1 VFSLSGVLLRFFA
14 WLVRS
19 SLQASVLICLI
30 LAVQAL
36 LRRKLAPRWHYGLW
50 LLVLARLVVPWTPES
65 SLSVFNLLP
74 SWQRGPAA
82 LAPSN
87 LADGPSVT
95 SYEKPSTGTIE
106 EGVAPDAG
114 ETSPGILQDQRRPAP
129 HFPFGMLQPLWLAG
143 VLVFAAYALAQ
154 NLSLL
159 TRVKRERP
167 LTDQGILDMLED
179 CKAEMGVR
187 APLAVVETPKV
198 RSPSLLGFVRP
209 RLLVPEGMIQ
219 TLSPDEL
226 RFVFLHEMAHLKR
239 WDIAVNWLITA
250 LQVLHWFNPLIWYA
264 FYRVRADRELA
275 CDALVLSHTEP
286 ERSHE
291 YGRTIVNLLERFSRA
306 RRLAGMA
313 GILEDRS
320 QLKRRIATIALFR
333 KDSGRWSAV
342 AIALLAVLACV
353 ALTDART
360 EKPLVETIVAEAP
373 VTPTETDSTDL
384 PDDAATVAR
393 LDMEDETIAAKPVAL
408 QLAAA
413 TPQPA
418 PVETAEREGVGVAL
432 VEFSRVGSRETLGE
446 ASAQMYELVAARLAG
461 RPDVRLVERE
471 KLDKAFEELHLSQT
485 GLVDAAT
492 ATQVGK
498 VVGARVFVVG
508 RLMKLGSE
516 WVVTARLID
525 TQTSEVAAVRVT
537 GEESDGLLKLADAA
551 SDEIAKRLAKFTT
564 AESRGESPVDADIER
579 LRKLLAGKE
588 LPTVTVRVPE
598 SHLGRWVPDPAG
610 ENELISVLSKV
621 GFRVVDISTFMKR
634 QPSRWWLNIFH
645 GRAQERD
652 GTEIQVT
659 QGFRSVADIMHDKR
673 LDKMKD
679 KTDIFIMGEA
689 FSEYVGENYGF
700 RSCRARIE
708 VKAIDTG
715 TETIAAAA
723 SQHATAADVGEF
735 IAGKTAL
742 RSAGRLV
749 AVQLAKELA
758 EYWEENK
765 GSREKVVEMSTVSGD
780 S

>member
-1 VFSLSGVLLRFFA
+1 MSSLSGGLLRFFV

-19 SLQASVLICLI
+19 SVQASVLICLI
-30 LAVQAL
+30 LAVQAV
-36 LRRKLAPRWHYGLW
+36 LRRKLAPRWYYFLW
-50 LLVLARLVVPWTPES
+50 FLLLARLVVPWTPES
-65 SLSVFNLLP
+65 SVSVFNLLP
-74 SWQRGPAA
+74 VWQQGSAV
-82 LAPSN
+82 LAPAN
-87 LADGPSVT
+87 LAG
-95 SYEKPSTGTIE
+95 KPASSLHESLSPGAAQ
-106 EGVAPDAG
+106 EGVTPDAV
-114 ETSPGILQDQRRPAP
+114 EISPVILEDHRRPAP
-129 HFPFGMLQPLWLAG
+129 YFPFGMLQPLWLAG
-143 VLVFAAYALAQ
+143 VLVFAGYAFAQ

-167 LTDQGILDMLED
+167 LTDQGTLDMLED

-187 APLAVVETPKV
+187 TPLAVVETPKV
-198 RSPSLLGFVRP
+198 KGPSLLGFVRP
-209 RLLVPEGMIQ
+209 RLLLPEGMVEA
-219 TLSPDEL
+219 LSRDEL

-239 WDIAVNWLITA
+239 WDIAVNWLMTA

-275 CDALVLSHTEP
+275 CDALVLSHTDP
-286 ERSHE
+286 ARSHE
-291 YGRTIVNLLERFSRA
+291 YGRTIVNLLERFCRA
-306 RRLAGMA
+306 RRLPGTA
-313 GILEDRS
+313 GILETRS
-320 QLKRRIATIALFR
+320 QMKRRIKMITLFQ
-333 KDSGRWSAV
+333 KESYRWSAV

-353 ALTDART
+353 ALTDAQT
-360 EKPLVETIVAEAP
+360 ERPVVETVVSGEP
-373 VTPTETDSTDL
+373 VTPTRAGSSDQRDTG
-384 PDDAATVAR
+384 ARVAR
-393 LDMEDETIAAKPVAL
+393 LDIGDETSAA
-408 QLAAA
+408 
-413 TPQPA
+413 QPA
-418 PVETAEREGVGVAL
+418 PVETSEGEGVGVAL
-432 VEFSRVGSRETLGE
+432 VEFSRVGSRETLGD
-446 ASAQMYELVAARLAG
+446 ASAQMYELVAARLAD

-471 KLDKAFEELHLSQT
+471 KLERAFEELHLSQT

-508 RLMKLGSE
+508 KLMKLGSE

-525 TQTSEVAAVRVT
+525 TQTSEVAAIRVT
-537 GEESDGLLKLADAA
+537 GEESKGLLKLADAA
-551 SDEIAKRLAKFTT
+551 SDEIAGRLAKFTT
-564 AESRGESPVDADIER
+564 AESAGESPVDAEIAK

-588 LPTVTVRVPE
+588 LPAVTVRVPE

-610 ENELISVLSKV
+610 ENEIISVLSKV

-679 KTDIFIMGEA
+679 KADIFVMGEA

-700 RSCRARIE
+700 QSCRARIE

-723 SQHATAADVGEF
+723 SRHATAADVGEF

-742 RSAGRLV
+742 RTAGRLLG
-749 AVQLAKELA
+749 VQLAKELA
-758 EYWEENK
+758 AYWEENK
-765 GSREKVVEMSTVSGD
+765 GSRETEF
-780 S
+780 